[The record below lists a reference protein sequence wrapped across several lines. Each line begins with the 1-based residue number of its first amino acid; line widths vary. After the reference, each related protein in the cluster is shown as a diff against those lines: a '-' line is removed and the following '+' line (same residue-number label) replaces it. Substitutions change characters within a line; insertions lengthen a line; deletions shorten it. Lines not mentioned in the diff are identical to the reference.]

1 MFKPRGI
8 QLKYLN
14 ENTGLGIITTWNWI
28 MRTEKGYEPCCM
40 TPTVAHTHATL
51 LHGYPRDCLSRIALS
66 RPGYPLAIRRDVPG
80 AFHHESMFQTPSPP
94 RRPTPT
100 IPIGAIACM
109 RETRTTAVPVLEAEL
124 NRCVHGREGRGAP
137 SIGRA
142 TGPRTTTGL
151 DVIMVLDVSSW
162 SPGAPSSIWSTPASK
177 RRRARRSAGSATA
190 ARCRAPGATF
200 RRAEPQEHASR
211 WGEGCTG
218 LLMYARG
225 KATARFITFSQLID
239 PHPKYNWGRNEM
251 GTQMW
256 NMTEWIQ
263 AKIDTM
269 PGTRDQL
276 EWTTLFHPGHKMQ

>member
-1 MFKPRGI
+1 
-8 QLKYLN
+8 
-14 ENTGLGIITTWNWI
+14 

-137 SIGRA
+137 INRKSNRPPHHHGTRCHHGAGCELVIPGRA
-142 TGPRTTTGL
+142 FQHL
-151 DVIMVLDVSSW
+151 
-162 SPGAPSSIWSTPASK
+162 K
-177 RRRARRSAGSATA
+177 HAGFQAKT
-190 ARCRAPGATF
+190 RAPQRGQCHRCALSSTGRHF
-200 RRAEPQEHASR
+200 SPSGTSGTCIPMGGGMH
-211 WGEGCTG
+211 WVTYVCKGES
-218 LLMYARG
+218 Y
-225 KATARFITFSQLID
+225 S
-239 PHPKYNWGRNEM
+239 PVHN
-251 GTQMW
+251 
-256 NMTEWIQ
+256 
-263 AKIDTM
+263 
-269 PGTRDQL
+269 
-276 EWTTLFHPGHKMQ
+276 LFPTN